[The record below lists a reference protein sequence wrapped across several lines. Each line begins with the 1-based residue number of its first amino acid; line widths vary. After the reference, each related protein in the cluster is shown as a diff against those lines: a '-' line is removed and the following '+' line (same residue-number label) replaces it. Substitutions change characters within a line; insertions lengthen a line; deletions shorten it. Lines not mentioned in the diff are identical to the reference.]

1 MPSESATDCG
11 SKAGE
16 FTGDSPA
23 QKKTMAVVVQAEARG
38 QAQSPVRRQIPGH
51 DRGEVVRSNR
61 QAEAVAVP
69 EPAVHFDAGN
79 EVFPAKIAT
88 LRRSL
93 ERQGMTETDGVTE
106 FPGIAASQVL
116 GG

>member
-1 MPSESATDCG
+1 MPSESATDGG

-16 FTGDSPA
+16 FTRDSPA
-23 QKKTMAVVVQAEARG
+23 QKKTMAVVIQAEAGG
-38 QAQSPVRRQIPGH
+38 QAQSPVRKQIPGH

-69 EPAVHFDAGN
+69 EAAVHLDAGD

-93 ERQGMTETDGVTE
+93 ERQRTTEAD
-106 FPGIAASQVL
+106 
-116 GG
+116 